1 MPYPQYDTA
10 RAGVQTQIDRNTFAL
25 FAVYQRQ
32 TPLGTPIGTA
42 AIASTTT
49 QNTSAGVNLS
59 WGRSLTPRL
68 NSSAALGY
76 SAQTTSDQKTLTA
89 GLTMTYLLGERLT
102 ATLLYQFI
110 DVDSAVASGSYRRN
124 QVEIGLTRS
133 F

>member
-1 MPYPQYDTA
+1 M
-10 RAGVQTQIDRNTFAL
+10 AL
-25 FAVYQRQ
+25 LAVYQRQ

-42 AIASTTT
+42 ALASPTT
-49 QNTSAGVNLS
+49 QNTSAGVNLI

-76 SAQTTSDQKTLTA
+76 SAQTTGDQKTLTA
-89 GLTMTYLLGERLT
+89 GLTMTYVLAERLS

-110 DVDSAVASGSYRRN
+110 DVDSATGSNSYRRN